1 MPGGL
6 RQRRMDSYLRIEI
19 IGFGLIERQ
28 VYVYRESNGQKQPL
42 FLIELAID
50 WHMNLAPQNHTSDR
64 RRIGGRGFP
73 RAEAHVYDSEGLLT
87 STMVIDRS

>member
-64 RRIGGRGFP
+64 RRIGGRGVP
-73 RAEAHVYDSEGLLT
+73 VQKHT
-87 STMVIDRS
+87 STILKGC

>member
-50 WHMNLAPQNHTSDR
+50 WHMNLAPQTILLTGAGSAVGVFLVQKHTST
-64 RRIGGRGFP
+64 ILKGC
-73 RAEAHVYDSEGLLT
+73 
-87 STMVIDRS
+87 